1 MNNNIKIILGC
12 SYFIVVFL
20 FLFGTFYFNINFDNF
35 LNLIENN
42 NNKINQLGELYFL
55 KISLIFFLF
64 SIIWTFFLGIGLPL
78 FLFTA
83 FFYNIFMG
91 CILLVF
97 SRSLG
102 ATCMYFFIK
111 KFFISEVK
119 KYIKKK
125 NILNKK
131 LYKKIDNN
139 KFKFFLTIRMIPG
152 IPYQITDI
160 LPIIFNMKLQS
171 YFLAKFFGSLFSN
184 FIIIYMFSNLF
195 KKLGLKYN
203 DSLLDINLSLFISV
217 ILFITLLICGYIY
230 KKKFL
235 NKD

>member
-1 MNNNIKIILGC
+1 MTIVLLL
-12 SYFIVVFL
+12 FIV
-20 FLFGTFYFNINFDNF
+20 TIYFNINFDNF
-35 LNLIENN
+35 SNLIENN
-42 NNKINQLGELYFL
+42 KNEIYRLYELYFF
-55 KISLIFFLF
+55 KISIIFFLF

-83 FFYNIFMG
+83 FFYNIFIG
-91 CILLVF
+91 CILLVIA
-97 SRSLG
+97 RSFG

-111 KFFISEVK
+111 KFFINEVK

-131 LYKKIDNN
+131 LYKKINNN
-139 KFKFFLTIRMIPG
+139 KFKFFLTIRLIPG

-160 LPIIFNMKLQS
+160 LPIIFNMKLKS
-171 YFLAKFFGSLFSN
+171 YLLSKFFGSLFSN

-217 ILFITLLICGYIY
+217 ILFITLLIFGYIY
-230 KKKFL
+230 KNKFL
-235 NKD
+235 NKV